1 MKNSTRLIA
10 AILAVTA
17 VMSTAVSCSS
27 KKKDGNKEEKNTDA
41 QTSTEASTAADI
53 PADSDKKTEIYWL
66 SDYDLNPAEG
76 ESKSV
81 ALSLFEDVYGGKV
94 TYLPTTA
101 EDKYNELASQI
112 NAGAAVDMFPYD
124 AQVFPDGVMRDL
136 FEPLDLYFEDMD
148 MDSGMWDEM
157 SGVIDMF
164 AYKGQH
170 YVVPYSISDPFLL
183 SSSRK
188 LMQSEGIDDPR
199 KLWQEGKWDWNAMK
213 SMIEK
218 FRANNPDVYRVGING
233 WYGQAALASTGHK
246 VVEFDG
252 NALKNNIQDPE
263 IANAVSLTNDIL
275 LNGWYSSYWRDTFP
289 TDFNTLFFASS
300 DWTLPISNAANPD
313 ADLMI
318 VPFPKEPNADK
329 NYISCNFNARMLVKN
344 SDKSKAVAEYIKCER
359 LAVSD
364 ETMKKKAKEAAT
376 TVQKNTSGS
385 FRSFITEEQY
395 DALTEYT
402 DLSKMTPV
410 FDYGYGMGDV
420 MTGYGIY
427 TNDTRGVMYRITDT
441 EVGKDWEAIKNTFS
455 PVIDEQIAQ
464 YNN

>member
-41 QTSTEASTAADI
+41 QASTEASTAADI
-53 PADSDKKTEIYWL
+53 SADSDKKTEIYWL

-136 FEPLDLYFEDMD
+136 FEPLDPYFEDMD

-183 SSSRK
+183 TYSRK
-188 LMQSEGIDDPR
+188 LMHSEGIDDPR

-252 NALKNNIQDPE
+252 NALKNNMQDPE

>member
-1 MKNSTRLIA
+1 MKNSKRLIA
-10 AILAVTA
+10 AIFAVTA
-17 VMSTAVSCSS
+17 VMSAAVSCS
-27 KKKDGNKEEKNTDA
+27 KKKDGNKKEKTTEA
-41 QTSTEASTAADI
+41 QTTTETAAS
-53 PADSDKKTEIYWL
+53 SDEPDEAMEIYWL
-66 SDYDLNPAEG
+66 SDYDLNPGEAE
-76 ESKSV
+76 EKAV

-124 AQVFPDGVMRDL
+124 AAVFPDGVMRDQ
-136 FEPLDLYFEDMD
+136 FDALDPYYEELGMNE
-148 MDSGMWDEM
+148 SGLWDEM

-170 YVVPYSISDPFLL
+170 YVVPYSISDTFLL
-183 SSSRK
+183 TYSRK
-188 LMQSEGIDDPR
+188 LMQSEGIEDPR

-213 SMIEK
+213 SMMEK
-218 FRANNPDVYRVGING
+218 FKANNPNAYRCGING
-233 WYGQAALASTGHK
+233 WYGQAAFASTGHR

-252 NALKNNIQDPE
+252 NTLKNNMYDPD

-275 LNGWYSSYWRDTFP
+275 LNGWYSTYWRDTFP
-289 TDFNTLFFASS
+289 TDFNTLFYAST
-300 DWTLPISNAANPD
+300 DWTLPLSNAANPE

-329 NYISCNFNARMLVKN
+329 NYISCNFDARMLVKG
-344 SDKSKAVAEYIKCER
+344 SDNGKAVATYIKCER
-359 LAVSD
+359 LATSD
-364 ETMKKKAKEAAT
+364 EKMKKAAKEKAT
-376 TVQKNTSGS
+376 TVVKHQSGAYK
-385 FRSFITEEQY
+385 SFITEEQY
-395 DALTEYT
+395 DALMEYT

-410 FDYGYGMGDV
+410 FDYGYGMGET

-427 TNDTRGVMYRITDT
+427 TNETRGVMYRLTDT
-441 EVGKDWEAIKNTFS
+441 EVGKDWEALKNTFS

-464 YNN
+464 YNK

>member
-1 MKNSTRLIA
+1 MKNSKRLTA

-17 VMSTAVSCSS
+17 VMPAAVSCSS
-27 KKKDGNKEEKNTDA
+27 KKKDGNKKENT
-41 QTSTEASTAADI
+41 TEAQSTTEAATASSVKPDE
-53 PADSDKKTEIYWL
+53 SMEIYWL
-66 SDYDLNPAEG
+66 SDYDLNPGEAEK
-76 ESKSV
+76 KSV

-124 AQVFPDGVMRDL
+124 AAVFPDGVMRGQFD
-136 FEPLDLYFEDMD
+136 PLDPYYEEL
-148 MDSGMWDEM
+148 GMNDDGLWDEM

-183 SSSRK
+183 TYSRK
-188 LMQSEGIDDPR
+188 LMQSEGIEDPR

-213 SMIEK
+213 SMMEK
-218 FRANNPDVYRVGING
+218 FIANNPSAYRCGING
-233 WYGQAALASTGHK
+233 WYGQAAFASTGHR

-252 NALKNNIQDPE
+252 NALKNNMYDPD

-275 LNGWYSSYWRDTFP
+275 LNGWYSTLWRDTFP
-289 TDFNTLFFASS
+289 TDFNTLFLASS

-329 NYISCNFNARMLVKN
+329 NYISCNFDARMLVKG
-344 SDKSKAVAEYIKCER
+344 SDKGKAVAAYIKCER
-359 LAVSD
+359 LAASD
-364 ETMKKKAKEAAT
+364 EKMKKAAKEAAT
-376 TVQKNTSGS
+376 TVVKHQSGT
-385 FRSFITEEQY
+385 FRSFVTEEQY
-395 DALTEYT
+395 DALMEYT

-410 FDYGYGMGDV
+410 FDYGYGMGET

-427 TNDTRGVMYRITDT
+427 TNETRGVMYRLTDT
-441 EVGKDWEAIKNTFS
+441 QTGKDWEALKNTFS

-464 YNN
+464 YNNQ